1 MFSSLIK
8 NLSILKKFLFI
19 NLLIFIFIG
28 TLTIIYLNYVQPNL
42 IKKKT
47 SLQIEVINNTINN
60 LNRLNIEFEK
70 NEVKKFL
77 LSTRFLFQNLDRVI
91 FFNESFH
98 STFLTCV
105 FNISVPENQTS
116 AFTISASDPDG
127 DSLTYSLS
135 GTDSALLSVSSSG
148 VVTFDT
154 APDYENP
161 SDSNADNVYG
171 VTATVSDGS
180 LTDSESFM
188 ITVTND
194 TSDDVT
200 TEGYDGTLVAAGP
213 VQGAT
218 ICIQVNTGTCTG
230 AQFTTTSAQD
240 GTFSLTVDS
249 GTTGVLRGEG
259 GFDPVT
265 NLQFGEGDS
274 LALGQPVTDQNVV
287 ISAISEIMNEYNSTD
302 YDSFKTKLGIDP
314 SFMIRFDNPF
324 SNLDNAANNKAAVI
338 NTQLVVLGKVLEAI
352 HTTTSGSVG
361 NRVSD
366 AIINRSTTET
376 SLGDTTFIKDLL
388 TNYDAD
394 FSPSSQQLIDLSSGI
409 SAYMQKI
416 NANSSNSHSHFMQ
429 VGVSELKTLMSAVM
443 DGTASSTE
451 LDKLVFNTID
461 WINDDTSWSGGTIT
475 DNESNLNSMNYTL
488 TNNGSSNYIVD
499 NINPSDTEFIIY
511 VKEGDV
517 IKFEATTAVTS
528 GHPFKMSTVQ
538 NATTSDSGE
547 IGTAEG
553 WNQDTMT
560 LTVSSSTPETLYPYC
575 DFHSGMYSQGK
586 IVKVSSY
593 TQSNIDITSATGALQ
608 VKGTVATGPFKG
620 ASGYTYKVYLNSQGG
635 TEHTHTFH
643 EYPGLTFYMP
653 SDQGYHGSETSSSD
667 APFKAKSHYAGDD
680 NVSEDY

>member
-1 MFSSLIK
+1 M
-8 NLSILKKFLFI
+8 
-19 NLLIFIFIG
+19 
-28 TLTIIYLNYVQPNL
+28 
-42 IKKKT
+42 
-47 SLQIEVINNTINN
+47 NT
-60 LNRLNIEFEK
+60 LNR
-70 NEVKKFL
+70 VVL
-77 LSTRFLFQNLDRVI
+77 LAS
-91 FFNESFH
+91 FFIITSCGGGGGGGGSSEDPYTPPAPSNSAP
-98 STFLTCV
+98 TITNTV
-105 FNISVPENQTS
+105 FNISVAENQTS
-116 AFTISASDPDG
+116 AFTISASDSDG
-127 DSLTYSLS
+127 DSLTYTLS
-135 GTDSALLSVSSSG
+135 GTDSSLMSVSSSG
-148 VVTFDT
+148 VVTFNT

-161 SDSNADNVYG
+161 SDSNADNVYE

-180 LTDSESFM
+180 LTDSENFM
-188 ITVTND
+188 VTVTND

-200 TEGYDGTLVAAGP
+200 TEGYNGTAVGAGP
-213 VQGAT
+213 IQGAT
-218 ICIQVNTGTCTG
+218 ICIEVNTGTCSG
-230 AQFTTTSAQD
+230 AQFTTTTAQD

-265 NLQFGEGDS
+265 NLQFGEGES

-287 ISAISEIMNEYNSTD
+287 ISVISEFMNEGATTNYNA
-302 YDSFKTKLGIDP
+302 YKTSLGIDP

-324 SNLDNAANNKAAVI
+324 SNLDNAAYNKVAVI
-338 NTQLVVLGKVLEAI
+338 NTQLAVLGKVLEAI
-352 HTTTSGSVG
+352 HTINEGSGARFKVSNAILARSGS
-361 NRVSD
+361 
-366 AIINRSTTET
+366 ET
-376 SLGDTTFIKDLL
+376 SLGDTTFIKDFL
-388 TNYDAD
+388 TNYDTD

-429 VGVSELKTLMSAVM
+429 VGVSELAVLMNSVM
-443 DGTASSTE
+443 SGTASSTE

-461 WINDDTSWSGGTIT
+461 WVNEDTAWSGGAIT
-475 DNESNLNSMNYTL
+475 DNESKLNQMNYTL
-488 TNNGSSNYIVD
+488 SNNGSSNYVVD

-547 IGTAEG
+547 IGTEEG

-560 LTVSSSTPETLYPYC
+560 LTVSSSTPETIYPYC

-593 TQSNIDITSATGALQ
+593 TQANIDITSVTSALQ

-635 TEHTHTFH
+635 SEHTHTFH

-653 SDQGYHGSETSSSD
+653 ADQGYHGSETSSTD
-667 APFKAKSHYAGDD
+667 TPFKAKSHYATTGDD
-680 NVSEDY
+680 SISDDY

>member
-1 MFSSLIK
+1 MNTLNRVVLLSS
-8 NLSILKKFLFI
+8 
-19 NLLIFIFIG
+19 IFIIASCG
-28 TLTIIYLNYVQPNL
+28 GGGGGGGGSDYSPPPTPSNSAPTITN
-42 IKKKT
+42 
-47 SLQIEVINNTINN
+47 S
-60 LNRLNIEFEK
+60 
-70 NEVKKFL
+70 
-77 LSTRFLFQNLDRVI
+77 
-91 FFNESFH
+91 
-98 STFLTCV
+98 V
-105 FNISVPENQTS
+105 FSISVQENQTS

-127 DSLTYSLS
+127 DSLTYSIS
-135 GTDSALLSVSSSG
+135 GTDSALLSVSTSG
-148 VVTFDT
+148 VVTFNS
-154 APDYENP
+154 APDFENP
-161 SDSNADNVYG
+161 SDSNADNIYMI
-171 VTATVSDGS
+171 TATVSDGS
-180 LTDSESFM
+180 LTDSEDFTV
-188 ITVTND
+188 TVTND
-194 TSDDVT
+194 TSDDAPT
-200 TEGYDGTLVAAGP
+200 STSFDGTLVASGP

-218 ICIQVNTGTCTG
+218 VCIQVNTGTCTG
-230 AQFTTTSAQD
+230 AELTTTSAQD

-287 ISAISEIMNEYNSTD
+287 ISAISQLMNEDNSTD
-302 YDSFKTKLGIDP
+302 YDTFKTKLGIDP

-338 NTQLVVLGKVLEAI
+338 NTQLFVLDEILEGI
-352 HTTTSGSVG
+352 HTISSGSIG
-361 NRVSD
+361 NKVAD
-366 AIINRSTTET
+366 AITGRSTTET

-388 TNYDAD
+388 TNYDSD

-429 VGVSELKTLMSAVM
+429 VGVSELAVLMDSVM

-461 WINDDTSWSGGTIT
+461 WINDDTAWSGGTIT
-475 DNESNLNSMNYTL
+475 DNESYLNVMTYSL
-488 TNNGSSNYIVD
+488 SNNGSSNYIVD
-499 NINPSDTEFIIY
+499 SINPSNTEFIIY

-517 IKFEATTAVTS
+517 IEFEASSSVTS

-538 NATTSDSGE
+538 NATSTDSGQ
-547 IGTAEG
+547 IGTSEG

-560 LTVSSSTPETLYPYC
+560 LTVSSATPDTLYPYC

-593 TQSNIDITSATGALQ
+593 TQSDLDITNASGALQ

-635 TEHTHTFH
+635 SEHTHTFH

-653 SDQGYHGSETSSSD
+653 ADQGYHGSETSSID
-667 APFKAKSHYAGDD
+667 TPFKAKSHYATSGGGDIGD
-680 NVSEDY
+680 GY

>member
-1 MFSSLIK
+1 M
-8 NLSILKKFLFI
+8 
-19 NLLIFIFIG
+19 
-28 TLTIIYLNYVQPNL
+28 
-42 IKKKT
+42 
-47 SLQIEVINNTINN
+47 NT
-60 LNRLNIEFEK
+60 LNR
-70 NEVKKFL
+70 VVL
-77 LSTRFLFQNLDRVI
+77 LVSFFVI
-91 FFNESFH
+91 ASCGGGGGGGGSEDPYTPPAQTNGAP
-98 STFLTCV
+98 TITNTV
-105 FNISVPENQTS
+105 FNISVQENQTS

-148 VVTFDT
+148 VVTFNT

-161 SDSNADNVYG
+161 SDSNSDNIYE

-180 LTDSESFM
+180 LTDSENFM
-188 ITVTND
+188 VTVTND

-200 TEGYDGTLVAAGP
+200 TEGYNGTAVGAGP
-213 VQGAT
+213 IQGAT
-218 ICIQVNTGTCTG
+218 VCIEVNAGTCSG
-230 AQFTTTSAQD
+230 AQFTTTTAQD

-287 ISAISEIMNEYNSTD
+287 ISVISEFMNEGSTTNYNA
-302 YDSFKTKLGIDP
+302 YKTNLGIDS

-324 SNLDNAANNKAAVI
+324 SNLDNAAYNKVAVI
-338 NTQLVVLGKVLEAI
+338 NTQLAVLGKVLEAI
-352 HTTTSGSVG
+352 HTINEGSGP
-361 NRVSD
+361 RFKVSN
-366 AIINRSTTET
+366 AILARSGTET
-376 SLGDTTFIKDLL
+376 SLGDTTFIKDFL
-388 TNYDAD
+388 TNYDSD

-416 NANSSNSHSHFMQ
+416 NANSSNSHSHFLQ
-429 VGVSELKTLMSAVM
+429 VGVSELSTLMGAVM
-443 DGTASSTE
+443 SGTATSTE

-461 WINDDTSWSGGTIT
+461 WINEDTAWSGGTIT
-475 DNESNLNSMNYTL
+475 DNESKLNQMNYTL
-488 TNNGSSNYIVD
+488 SNNGSSNYVVD

-538 NATTSDSGE
+538 NATSSDSGE

-635 TEHTHTFH
+635 SEHTHTFH

-653 SDQGYHGSETSSSD
+653 ADQGYHGSETSSSD

-680 NVSEDY
+680 NISEDY

>member
-1 MFSSLIK
+1 M
-8 NLSILKKFLFI
+8 
-19 NLLIFIFIG
+19 
-28 TLTIIYLNYVQPNL
+28 
-42 IKKKT
+42 
-47 SLQIEVINNTINN
+47 NT
-60 LNRLNIEFEK
+60 LNR
-70 NEVKKFL
+70 VVL
-77 LSTRFLFQNLDRVI
+77 LVSFFVI
-91 FFNESFH
+91 ASCGGGGGGGGSEDSYTPPAQTNSAP
-98 STFLTCV
+98 TITNTV
-105 FNISVPENQTS
+105 FNISVQENQTS

-135 GTDSALLSVSSSG
+135 GTDSALLSVSSNG
-148 VVTFDT
+148 VVTFNT

-200 TEGYDGTLVAAGP
+200 TEGYNGVAVGAGP
-213 VQGAT
+213 IQGAT
-218 ICIQVNTGTCTG
+218 VCIEVNAGTCSG
-230 AQFTTTSAQD
+230 AQFTTTTAQD

-287 ISAISEIMNEYNSTD
+287 ISAISEIMNEDNNTD
-302 YDSFKTKLGIDP
+302 YDTFKTKLGIDP

-324 SNLDNAANNKAAVI
+324 SNLDNAASNKVAVI
-338 NTQLVVLGKVLEAI
+338 NTQLSVLGKVLEAI
-352 HTTTSGSVG
+352 HTSTTGSVG
-361 NRVSD
+361 NRVAD
-366 AIINRSTTET
+366 AIVGRSTTET
-376 SLGDTTFIKDLL
+376 SLGDTTFIKDFL
-388 TNYDAD
+388 TNYDTE
-394 FSPSSQQLIDLSSGI
+394 FTPSSQQLIDLSSGI

-416 NANSSNSHSHFMQ
+416 NADSSNSHSHFLQ
-429 VGVSELKTLMSAVM
+429 VGVSELSSLMSAVM
-443 DGTASSTE
+443 SGTATSTE

-461 WINDDTSWSGGTIT
+461 WINEDTAWSGGTIS
-475 DNESNLNSMNYTL
+475 DNESNLNKMNYTL
-488 TNNGSSNYIVD
+488 SNNGSSNYVVD
-499 NINPSDTEFIIY
+499 NINPSNTEFIIY

-593 TQSNIDITSATGALQ
+593 TQANIDITSVTGALQ

-635 TEHTHTFH
+635 SEHTHTFH

-653 SDQGYHGSETSSSD
+653 ADQGYHGSETSSTD
-667 APFKAKSHYAGDD
+667 TPFKAKSHYATTGDD
-680 NVSEDY
+680 SISDDY

>member
-1 MFSSLIK
+1 M
-8 NLSILKKFLFI
+8 
-19 NLLIFIFIG
+19 
-28 TLTIIYLNYVQPNL
+28 
-42 IKKKT
+42 
-47 SLQIEVINNTINN
+47 NT
-60 LNRLNIEFEK
+60 LNR
-70 NEVKKFL
+70 VVL
-77 LSTRFLFQNLDRVI
+77 LVSFFVI
-91 FFNESFH
+91 ASCGGGGGGGGSSEDPYTPPTPTNSAP
-98 STFLTCV
+98 TITNTV
-105 FNISVPENQTS
+105 FNISVAENQTS
-116 AFTISASDPDG
+116 AFTISASDSDG
-127 DSLTYSLS
+127 DTLSYSLS
-135 GTDSALLSVSSSG
+135 GTDSALMSVSSSG
-148 VVTFDT
+148 VVTFNT
-154 APDYENP
+154 APDFENP
-161 SDSNADNVYG
+161 SDSNADNVYE

-180 LTDSESFM
+180 LTDSENFM
-188 ITVTND
+188 VTVTND

-200 TEGYDGTLVAAGP
+200 TEGFNGTLVAAGP

-218 ICIQVNTGTCTG
+218 VCIQVNTGNCTG
-230 AQFTTTSAQD
+230 AQYTTTTAQD

-274 LALGQPVTDQNVV
+274 LALGQPVTDQSVV
-287 ISAISEIMNEYNSTD
+287 ISAISQLMNEDNSTD
-302 YDSFKTKLGIDP
+302 YDSFKTKLGIDS

-324 SNLDNAANNKAAVI
+324 SNLDNSANNKAAVI
-338 NTQLVVLGKVLEAI
+338 NTQLVVLGEILEEI
-352 HTTTSGSVG
+352 HTVSTGSLG
-361 NRVSD
+361 NRVAD
-366 AIINRSTTET
+366 AIIGRSTTET

-388 TNYDAD
+388 TNYDTE
-394 FSPSSQQLIDLSSGI
+394 FTPSSQQLIDLSSGI

-416 NANSSNSHSHFMQ
+416 NANSSNSHSHFLQ

-443 DGTASSTE
+443 DGTATSTE

-560 LTVSSSTPETLYPYC
+560 LTVSSSTPETIYPYC

-586 IVKVSSY
+586 IVKVTSY
-593 TQSNIDITSATGALQ
+593 TQADIDITSVTSALQ

-635 TEHTHTFH
+635 SEHTHTFH

-653 SDQGYHGSETSSSD
+653 ADQGYHGSETSSSD
-667 APFKAKSHYAGDD
+667 TPFKAKSHYATSGDD
-680 NVSEDY
+680 SISDSY

>member
-1 MFSSLIK
+1 M
-8 NLSILKKFLFI
+8 
-19 NLLIFIFIG
+19 
-28 TLTIIYLNYVQPNL
+28 
-42 IKKKT
+42 
-47 SLQIEVINNTINN
+47 NT
-60 LNRLNIEFEK
+60 LNR
-70 NEVKKFL
+70 VVL
-77 LSTRFLFQNLDRVI
+77 LVS
-91 FFNESFH
+91 FFIIASCGGGGGGGGGSEDPYTPPTPTNSAP
-98 STFLTCV
+98 TITNTV
-105 FNISVPENQTS
+105 FNISVAENQTS
-116 AFTISASDPDG
+116 AFTISASDSDG
-127 DSLTYSLS
+127 DTLTYSLS
-135 GTDSALLSVSSSG
+135 GTDSALMSVSSSG
-148 VVTFDT
+148 VVTFNT
-154 APDYENP
+154 APDFENP
-161 SDSNADNVYG
+161 SDSNADNVYE

-180 LTDSESFM
+180 LTDSENFM
-188 ITVTND
+188 VTVTND

-200 TEGYDGTLVAAGP
+200 TEGFNGTLVAAGP

-218 ICIQVNTGTCTG
+218 VCIQVNTGNCTG
-230 AQFTTTSAQD
+230 AQYTTTTAQD

-274 LALGQPVTDQNVV
+274 LALGQPVTDQSVV
-287 ISAISEIMNEYNSTD
+287 ISAISQLMNEDNSTD
-302 YDSFKTKLGIDP
+302 YDSFKTKLGIDS

-338 NTQLVVLGKVLEAI
+338 NTQLVVLGEILEEI
-352 HTTTSGSVG
+352 HTVSTGSLG
-361 NRVSD
+361 NRVAD
-366 AIINRSTTET
+366 AIIGRSTTET

-388 TNYDAD
+388 TNYDTE
-394 FSPSSQQLIDLSSGI
+394 FTPSSQQLIDLSSGI

-416 NANSSNSHSHFMQ
+416 NANSSNSHSHFLQ

-560 LTVSSSTPETLYPYC
+560 LTVSSSTPETIYPYC

-586 IVKVSSY
+586 IVKVTSY
-593 TQSNIDITSATGALQ
+593 TQANIDITSVTSALQ

-635 TEHTHTFH
+635 SEHTHTFH

-653 SDQGYHGSETSSSD
+653 ADQGYHGSETSSSD
-667 APFKAKSHYAGDD
+667 TPFKAKSHYATSGDD
-680 NVSEDY
+680 SISDSY

>member
-1 MFSSLIK
+1 M
-8 NLSILKKFLFI
+8 
-19 NLLIFIFIG
+19 
-28 TLTIIYLNYVQPNL
+28 
-42 IKKKT
+42 
-47 SLQIEVINNTINN
+47 NT
-60 LNRLNIEFEK
+60 LNR
-70 NEVKKFL
+70 VVL
-77 LSTRFLFQNLDRVI
+77 LVSFFVI
-91 FFNESFH
+91 ASCGGGGGGGGSEDSYTPPAQTNGAP
-98 STFLTCV
+98 TITNTV
-105 FNISVPENQTS
+105 FNISVQENQTS
-116 AFTISASDPDG
+116 AFTISATDPDG

-135 GTDSALLSVSSSG
+135 GSDSALLSVSSSG
-148 VVTFDT
+148 VVTFNT

-161 SDSNADNVYG
+161 SDSNADNVYE

-213 VQGAT
+213 IQGAT
-218 ICIQVNTGTCTG
+218 VCIQVNTGTCTG

-274 LALGQPVTDQNVV
+274 LALGQPVTDQNVI

-338 NTQLVVLGKVLEAI
+338 NTQLVILGKVLEAI
-352 HTTTSGSVG
+352 HTTSSGSVG

-388 TNYDAD
+388 TNYDSD

-429 VGVSELKTLMSAVM
+429 VGVSELSTLMSAVM
-443 DGTASSTE
+443 SGTATSTE

-461 WINDDTSWSGGTIT
+461 WINEDTAWSGGTIT
-475 DNESNLNSMNYTL
+475 DNESNLNEMNYTL
-488 TNNGSSNYIVD
+488 SNNGSSNYVVD

-538 NATTSDSGE
+538 NATSSDSGQ
-547 IGTAEG
+547 IGTSEG

-593 TQSNIDITSATGALQ
+593 TQANIDITSVTSALQ
-608 VKGTVATGPFKG
+608 VKGTVETGPFKG

-635 TEHTHTFH
+635 SEHTHTFH

-653 SDQGYHGSETSSSD
+653 ADQGYHGSETSSTD
-667 APFKAKSHYAGDD
+667 TPFKAKSHYSTTGDD
-680 NVSEDY
+680 SISDDY

>member
-1 MFSSLIK
+1 M
-8 NLSILKKFLFI
+8 
-19 NLLIFIFIG
+19 
-28 TLTIIYLNYVQPNL
+28 
-42 IKKKT
+42 
-47 SLQIEVINNTINN
+47 NT
-60 LNRLNIEFEK
+60 LNR
-70 NEVKKFL
+70 VVL
-77 LSTRFLFQNLDRVI
+77 LASFFVI
-91 FFNESFH
+91 ASCGGGGGGGGYEDPYTPPAQTNGAP
-98 STFLTCV
+98 TITNTV
-105 FNISVPENQTS
+105 FNISVQENQTS

-135 GTDSALLSVSSSG
+135 GTDSALFSVSSSG
-148 VVTFDT
+148 VVTFNT

-161 SDSNADNVYG
+161 SDSNSDNVYG

-218 ICIQVNTGTCTG
+218 VCIQVNTGTCTG

-274 LALGQPVTDQNVV
+274 FALGQPVTDQNVV

-302 YDSFKTKLGIDP
+302 YDAFKTKLGIDP

-324 SNLDNAANNKAAVI
+324 SNLGNAANNKAAVI

-366 AIINRSTTET
+366 AIINKSTTET

-429 VGVSELKTLMSAVM
+429 VGMSELSTLMSAVM
-443 DGTASSTE
+443 SGTASSTE

-461 WINDDTSWSGGTIT
+461 WINDDTSWNGGTIT
-475 DNESNLNSMNYTL
+475 DNESNLNEMNYTL
-488 TNNGSSNYIVD
+488 SNNGSSNYVVD
-499 NINPSDTEFIIY
+499 NINPSNTEFIIY

-538 NATTSDSGE
+538 NATSSDSGQ
-547 IGTAEG
+547 IGAAEG

-593 TQSNIDITSATGALQ
+593 TQANIDITSVTSALQ

-635 TEHTHTFH
+635 SEHTHTFH

-653 SDQGYHGSETSSSD
+653 ADQGYHGSETSSTD
-667 APFKAKSHYAGDD
+667 TPFKAKSHYATTGDD
-680 NVSEDY
+680 SISDGY

>member
-1 MFSSLIK
+1 MNTLNRVVLLSSLFVIA
-8 NLSILKKFLFI
+8 SC
-19 NLLIFIFIG
+19 G
-28 TLTIIYLNYVQPNL
+28 GGGGGGGSDYEEPPA
-42 IKKKT
+42 T
-47 SLQIEVINNTINN
+47 SNTGPEITNT
-60 LNRLNIEFEK
+60 E
-70 NEVKKFL
+70 
-77 LSTRFLFQNLDRVI
+77 
-91 FFNESFH
+91 
-98 STFLTCV
+98 
-105 FNISVPENQTS
+105 FNITVQENQTT
-116 AFTISASDPDG
+116 AFQILARDYDG
-127 DSLTYSLS
+127 DTLTYSLS
-135 GTDSALLSVSSSG
+135 GTDSALMSVSSSG
-148 VVTFDT
+148 LVTFNT
-154 APDYENP
+154 APDFENP
-161 SDSNADNVYG
+161 SDSNADNVYM
-171 VTATVSDGS
+171 VTANVSDGS
-180 LTDSESFM
+180 ASTSADFSV
-188 ITVTND
+188 TVTND
-194 TSDDVT
+194 PSDDIT
-200 TEGYDGTLVAAGP
+200 TEGYNGTAVGAGP
-213 VQGAT
+213 IQGAT
-218 ICIQVNTGTCTG
+218 VCIEVNAGTCSG
-230 AQFTTTSAQD
+230 AQFTTTTAQD

-265 NLQFGEGDS
+265 NLQFGEGES

-287 ISAISEIMNEYNSTD
+287 ISVISEFMNEGTTTNYNA
-302 YDSFKTKLGIDP
+302 YKTNLGIDS

-324 SNLDNAANNKAAVI
+324 SNLDNAVYNKVAVI
-338 NTQLVVLGKVLEAI
+338 NTQLAVLGKVLETI
-352 HTTTSGSVG
+352 HTDNDSAAF
-361 NRVSD
+361 NVSNK
-366 AIINRSTTET
+366 ILSSSSEISF
-376 SLGDTTFIKDLL
+376 GDTTFIKDFL

-416 NANSSNSHSHFMQ
+416 NANSSNSHSHFLQ
-429 VGVSELKTLMSAVM
+429 VGVSELTTLMSAVM
-443 DGTASSTE
+443 SGTASSTE

-461 WINDDTSWSGGTIT
+461 WINEDTAWSGGTIT
-475 DNESNLNSMNYTL
+475 DNESKLNQMNYTL
-488 TNNGSSNYIVD
+488 SNNGSSNYVVD

-538 NATTSDSGE
+538 NATSSDSGE

-653 SDQGYHGSETSSSD
+653 ADQGYHGSETSSSD
-667 APFKAKSHYAGDD
+667 APFKAKSHYAGED
-680 NVSEDY
+680 NISEDY

>member
-1 MFSSLIK
+1 M
-8 NLSILKKFLFI
+8 
-19 NLLIFIFIG
+19 
-28 TLTIIYLNYVQPNL
+28 
-42 IKKKT
+42 
-47 SLQIEVINNTINN
+47 NT
-60 LNRLNIEFEK
+60 LNR
-70 NEVKKFL
+70 VVL
-77 LSTRFLFQNLDRVI
+77 LVSFFVI
-91 FFNESFH
+91 ASCGGGGGGGGYGDSYTPPAQTNGAP
-98 STFLTCV
+98 TITNTV
-105 FNISVPENQTS
+105 FNISVQENQTS

-135 GTDSALLSVSSSG
+135 GTDSALFSVSSSG
-148 VVTFDT
+148 VVTFNT

-161 SDSNADNVYG
+161 SDSNSDNVYG

-218 ICIQVNTGTCTG
+218 VCIQVNTGTCTG
-230 AQFTTTSAQD
+230 AQFTTTSTQD

-274 LALGQPVTDQNVV
+274 FALGQPVTDQNVV

-302 YDSFKTKLGIDP
+302 YDAFKTKLGIDP

-366 AIINRSTTET
+366 AIINKSTTET

-429 VGVSELKTLMSAVM
+429 VGMSELSTLMSAVM
-443 DGTASSTE
+443 SGTASSTE

-461 WINDDTSWSGGTIT
+461 WINDDTSWNGGAIT
-475 DNESNLNSMNYTL
+475 DNESNLNEMNYTL
-488 TNNGSSNYIVD
+488 SNNGTSNYVVD
-499 NINPSDTEFIIY
+499 NINPSNTEFIIY

-538 NATTSDSGE
+538 NATSSDSGQ

-593 TQSNIDITSATGALQ
+593 TQANIDITSVTGALQ

-635 TEHTHTFH
+635 SEHTHTFH

-653 SDQGYHGSETSSSD
+653 ADQGYHGSETSSSD
-667 APFKAKSHYAGDD
+667 TPFKAKSHYATSGDNSISD
-680 NVSEDY
+680 GY

>member
-1 MFSSLIK
+1 M
-8 NLSILKKFLFI
+8 
-19 NLLIFIFIG
+19 
-28 TLTIIYLNYVQPNL
+28 
-42 IKKKT
+42 
-47 SLQIEVINNTINN
+47 NT
-60 LNRLNIEFEK
+60 LNR
-70 NEVKKFL
+70 VVL
-77 LSTRFLFQNLDRVI
+77 LVSFFVI
-91 FFNESFH
+91 ASCGGGGGGGGSEDSYTPPAQTNGAP
-98 STFLTCV
+98 TITNTV
-105 FNISVPENQTS
+105 FNISVQENQTS

-148 VVTFDT
+148 VVTFNT

-200 TEGYDGTLVAAGP
+200 TEGYNGVAVGAGP
-213 VQGAT
+213 IQGAT
-218 ICIQVNTGTCTG
+218 VCIEVNAGTCSG
-230 AQFTTTSAQD
+230 AQFTTTTAQD

-274 LALGQPVTDQNVV
+274 FALGQPVTDQNVV

-302 YDSFKTKLGIDP
+302 YDAFKTKLGIDP

-366 AIINRSTTET
+366 AIINKSTTET

-429 VGVSELKTLMSAVM
+429 VGMSELSTLMSAVM
-443 DGTASSTE
+443 SGTASSTE

-461 WINDDTSWSGGTIT
+461 WINDDTSWNGGTIT
-475 DNESNLNSMNYTL
+475 DNESNLNEMNYTL
-488 TNNGSSNYIVD
+488 SNNGTSNYVVD
-499 NINPSDTEFIIY
+499 NINPSNTEFIIY

-538 NATTSDSGE
+538 NATSSDSGQ

-593 TQSNIDITSATGALQ
+593 TQANIDITSVTGALQ

-635 TEHTHTFH
+635 SEHTHTFH

-653 SDQGYHGSETSSSD
+653 ADQGYHGSETSSSD
-667 APFKAKSHYAGDD
+667 TPFKAKSHYATSGDNSISD
-680 NVSEDY
+680 GY

>member
-1 MFSSLIK
+1 M
-8 NLSILKKFLFI
+8 
-19 NLLIFIFIG
+19 
-28 TLTIIYLNYVQPNL
+28 
-42 IKKKT
+42 
-47 SLQIEVINNTINN
+47 NT
-60 LNRLNIEFEK
+60 LNR
-70 NEVKKFL
+70 VVL
-77 LSTRFLFQNLDRVI
+77 LVSFFVI
-91 FFNESFH
+91 ASCGGGGGGGGGSEDPYTPPTPTNSAP
-98 STFLTCV
+98 TITNTV
-105 FNISVPENQTS
+105 FNISVVENQTS
-116 AFTISASDPDG
+116 AFTISASDSDG
-127 DSLTYSLS
+127 DTLSYSLS
-135 GTDSALLSVSSSG
+135 GTDSALMSVSSSG
-148 VVTFDT
+148 VVTFNT
-154 APDYENP
+154 APDFENP
-161 SDSNADNVYG
+161 SDSNADNVYE

-180 LTDSESFM
+180 LTDSENFM
-188 ITVTND
+188 VTVTND

-200 TEGYDGTLVAAGP
+200 TEGFNGTLVAAGP

-218 ICIQVNTGTCTG
+218 VCIQVNTGNCTG
-230 AQFTTTSAQD
+230 AQYTTTTAQD

-274 LALGQPVTDQNVV
+274 LALGQPVTDQSVV
-287 ISAISEIMNEYNSTD
+287 ISAISQLMNEDNSTD
-302 YDSFKTKLGIDP
+302 YDSFKTKLGIDS

-324 SNLDNAANNKAAVI
+324 SNLDNSANNKAAVI
-338 NTQLVVLGKVLEAI
+338 NTQLVVLGEILEEI
-352 HTTTSGSVG
+352 HTVSTGSLG
-361 NRVSD
+361 NRVAD
-366 AIINRSTTET
+366 AIIGRSTTET

-388 TNYDAD
+388 TNYDTE
-394 FSPSSQQLIDLSSGI
+394 FTPSSQQLIDLSSGI

-416 NANSSNSHSHFMQ
+416 NANSSNSHSHFLQ

-560 LTVSSSTPETLYPYC
+560 LTVSSSTPETIYPYC

-586 IVKVSSY
+586 IVKVTSY
-593 TQSNIDITSATGALQ
+593 TQANIDITSVTSALQ

-635 TEHTHTFH
+635 SEHTHTFH

-653 SDQGYHGSETSSSD
+653 ADQGYHGSETSSTD
-667 APFKAKSHYAGDD
+667 TPFKAKSHYSTTGDD
-680 NVSEDY
+680 SISDDY

>member
-1 MFSSLIK
+1 M
-8 NLSILKKFLFI
+8 
-19 NLLIFIFIG
+19 
-28 TLTIIYLNYVQPNL
+28 
-42 IKKKT
+42 
-47 SLQIEVINNTINN
+47 NT
-60 LNRLNIEFEK
+60 LNR
-70 NEVKKFL
+70 VVL
-77 LSTRFLFQNLDRVI
+77 LVSFFVI
-91 FFNESFH
+91 ASCGGGGGGGGGSDPYIPATPTNSAP
-98 STFLTCV
+98 TITNTV
-105 FNISVPENQTS
+105 FNISVVENQTS
-116 AFTISASDPDG
+116 AFTVTASDPDG
-127 DSLTYSLS
+127 NTITYSLT
-135 GTDSALLSVSSSG
+135 GTDSNLFGITMEG
-148 VVTFDT
+148 VVTFNN

-161 SDSNADNVYG
+161 SDSNSDNVYEI
-171 VTATVSDGS
+171 TANVSDGS
-180 LTDSESFM
+180 LSDSANFM
-188 ITVTND
+188 VTVTND

-200 TEGYDGTLVAAGP
+200 AEGYNGTAVGAGP
-213 VQGAT
+213 IQGAT
-218 ICIQVNTGTCTG
+218 ICIEVNAGTCSG
-230 AQFTTTSAQD
+230 AQFTTTTAQD

-265 NLQFGEGDS
+265 NLQFGEGES
-274 LALGQPVTDQNVV
+274 LALGQPVTDQSVV
-287 ISAISEIMNEYNSTD
+287 ISVISEFMNEGSTTNYNAYKES
-302 YDSFKTKLGIDP
+302 LGIDQ

-324 SNLDNAANNKAAVI
+324 SNLDNAAYNKVAVI
-338 NTQLVVLGKVLEAI
+338 NTQLAVLGKVLEAI
-352 HTTTSGSVG
+352 HTINEGSGA
-361 NRVSD
+361 RTKVSN
-366 AIINRSTTET
+366 AILARSGTET
-376 SLGDTTFIKDLL
+376 SLGDTTFIKDFL
-388 TNYDAD
+388 TNYDSD

-416 NANSSNSHSHFMQ
+416 NANSSNSHSHFLQ
-429 VGVSELKTLMSAVM
+429 VGVSELSTLMSAVM
-443 DGTASSTE
+443 SGTATSTE

-461 WINDDTSWSGGTIT
+461 WINEDTAWSGGTIT
-475 DNESNLNSMNYTL
+475 DNESKLNQMNYTL
-488 TNNGSSNYIVD
+488 SNNGSSNYVVD

-538 NATTSDSGE
+538 NATSSDSGQ

-586 IVKVSSY
+586 IVKVTSY

-635 TEHTHTFH
+635 SEHTHTFH

-653 SDQGYHGSETSSSD
+653 ADQGYHGSESSSSD
-667 APFKAKSHYAGDD
+667 TPFKAKSHYASSSDD
-680 NVSEDY
+680 TISDEY